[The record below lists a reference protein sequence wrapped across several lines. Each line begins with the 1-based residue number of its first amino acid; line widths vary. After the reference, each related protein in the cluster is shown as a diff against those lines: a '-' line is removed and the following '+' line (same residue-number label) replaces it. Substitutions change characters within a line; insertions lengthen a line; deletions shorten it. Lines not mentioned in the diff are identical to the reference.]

1 MAYAAADIDGWF
13 ESLEGAF
20 QGKLSDDHTLI
31 RVFGGQGWRVRTM
44 GVELM
49 VVADRDFPYSKPQA
63 FIGQYDPQDPKP
75 HIEPAPF
82 LGAIARICL
91 DTPTAP
97 ADPLGAVK
105 AAFHDAREL
114 LKANESGEEDVDFE
128 SDFGSYWA
136 HYLPQNARS
145 ARLSL
150 TGVKEGLG
158 AFFYARN
165 DAYYCFPNKVSLRTF
180 SKHLWN
186 IFIREPHQFPIIELR
201 HIPRP
206 DRYPRDTEGFLAFL
220 RRYSNGGMA
229 TVGALLRAC
238 PRRLPVVFSAG
249 AADQR
254 QFKVAVELS
263 LRVDEKGRPPLKAR
277 VQSKLSN
284 EDVIRLYDAA
294 PLDTKDVES
303 SRSRLP
309 VPDAARLSK
318 TVVIV
323 GCGALGS
330 GIASLLAKSGVSRL
344 VLIDNEILGW
354 ENIRRHELGA
364 ESVGIAKVDALKTRL
379 EHLIPSLER
388 IVAYRTTLQKA
399 FAEKPGL
406 LDDADL
412 IVSATG
418 DWGSDVFVDDK
429 VKELGRSLPVV
440 YAWTEAY
447 GLASHAVLISGK
459 DKMLAEGFDVGGSFK
474 GKASHTERPLPAE
487 CGNSTSPFG
496 AVEVAQ
502 AQALA
507 ARLTLEALSGSHVDR
522 AVWRTWTAEE
532 STVGAAE
539 GGWSEYWLREH
550 GTPPRHGGITESDW
564 SF

>member
-1 MAYAAADIDGWF
+1 MSYPTPEIDGWF

-20 QGKLSDDHTLI
+20 QGKLPDDHTLI

-44 GVELM
+44 GVELL

-63 FIGQYDPQDPKP
+63 FIGQYDPQDPRP
-75 HIEPAPF
+75 HIEPAPL
-82 LGAIARICL
+82 LGEIARICL

-105 AAFHDAREL
+105 AAFHDARKL
-114 LKANESGEEDVDFE
+114 LQANENGDEDGDFE
-128 SDFGSYWA
+128 NDFGSYWA

-150 TGVKEGLG
+150 AGVREGLG
-158 AFFYARN
+158 AYFYYSKD
-165 DAYYCFPNKVSLRTF
+165 DAYYCFPNKVSLRRF

-186 IFIREPHQFPIIELR
+186 VFIREPHQFPVIELR
-201 HIPRP
+201 RIPRP
-206 DRYPRDTEGFLAFL
+206 DRYPKDAEGFLAFL
-220 RRYSNGGMA
+220 RRYSSGGMA
-229 TVGALLRAC
+229 TVGALLRPC
-238 PRRLPVVFSAG
+238 PRRLPVVFSAEARDG
-249 AADQR
+249 R

-263 LRVDEKGRPPLKAR
+263 LRVDKRGRPPHKAP
-277 VQSKLSN
+277 VQSKLAD
-284 EDVIRLYDAA
+284 EDVIRLYDVGR
-294 PLDTKDVES
+294 LDTKDIES

-309 VPDAARLSK
+309 DPEVARLPK

-330 GIASLLAKSGVSRL
+330 GVASLLAKSGVSRL

-364 ESVGIAKVDALKTRL
+364 ESVGIAKVDALKARL
-379 EHLIPSLER
+379 ERLIPSLEEV
-388 IVAYRTTLQKA
+388 VAYRTTLRKA
-399 FAEKPGL
+399 IAEKPGL
-406 LDDADL
+406 MDDVDL
-412 IVSATG
+412 IVSTTG
-418 DWGSDVFVDDK
+418 DWGCDVFLDNK
-429 VKELGRSLPVV
+429 VKELGKSLPVV

-459 DKMLAEGFDVGGSFK
+459 DKSFVEGFDVNGSFM
-474 GKASHTERPLPAE
+474 GKASHTDLPPPAE

-502 AQALA
+502 SQALA
-507 ARLTLEALSGSHVDR
+507 ARLALEALSGFNKST
-522 AVWRTWTAEE
+522 VWRTWTAEE

-539 GGWSEYWLREH
+539 GCWTEYWLREH